1 MCAWGPYV
9 KTGVVANAR
18 RTAALFPA
26 NNAQPATDVQGKPNQ
41 KEEKVRLRQTRKLVR
56 IELVGLLAVA
66 AIAAL
71 ATLPAMSAD
80 HLDAPAVKKDGRID
94 INDVYVFHPG
104 TSQNLNRTV
113 LAMTV
118 NPAAGVISGT
128 RFRPNARYEF
138 LIDTNG
144 DARQDITIRTQF
156 SSVENGEQ
164 DYTVRRV
171 RGDDSKVIA
180 RGETEEVESENG
192 VKTFAGLRDD
202 PFFFDLASFNDGATF
217 CQAGDKDFFLGL
229 NTSAL
234 VIEVPTSMIGSGPV
248 GVWGRTVVG
257 GDQIERMGRPAILTV
272 FIPPNPFEAGS
283 SADGNLEDQF
293 NRTLP
298 HRDQARWRGE
308 VVNSL
313 TLLHSLNDAT
323 DPNVGDDAGKVQG
336 LANVLLPD
344 ILTVDLS
351 TATGFLNG
359 RNLADDVID
368 AELGLVTE
376 GLITSDCINN
386 DSTFL
391 SGFPYLGVP
400 N

>member
-1 MCAWGPYV
+1 V
-9 KTGVVANAR
+9 RAR
-18 RTAALFPA
+18 H
-26 NNAQPATDVQGKPNQ
+26 V
-41 KEEKVRLRQTRKLVR
+41 RKLIR
-56 IELVGLLAVA
+56 IEVLGLLAVA
-66 AIAAL
+66 AIATLAAIPAL
-71 ATLPAMSAD
+71 SAD

-104 TSQNLNRTV
+104 VSQNLNRTV

-128 RFRPNARYEF
+128 TFRRGARYEF

-144 DARQDITIRTQF
+144 NARPDITVRTQF
-156 SSVENGEQ
+156 TAPDDGEQ
-164 DYTVRRV
+164 NYTVRWIK
-171 RGDDSKVIA
+171 GDDSKVIA
-180 RGETEEVESENG
+180 RGETEEVESEDG

-202 PFFFDLASFNDGATF
+202 PFFFDLANFNNGATF
-217 CQAGDKDFFLGL
+217 CGAGPPVKDFFLGL
-229 NTSAL
+229 NTSAI
-234 VIEVPTSMIGSGPV
+234 VVEVPTSMIGSGPV

-283 SADGNLEDQF
+283 PADGNLEDQF
-293 NRTLP
+293 NQTTP
-298 HRDQARWRGE
+298 NSDQARWRGE

-323 DPNVGDDAGKVQG
+323 DPDTGDDAGKVQG
-336 LANVLLPD
+336 LANILLPD
-344 ILTVDLS
+344 ILTVNLS
-351 TATGFLNG
+351 MPTGFLNG
-359 RNLADDVID
+359 RNLSDDVIN
-368 AELGLVTE
+368 AELGLITE
-376 GLITSDCINN
+376 GLITTDCVNN

>member
-1 MCAWGPYV
+1 M
-9 KTGVVANAR
+9 
-18 RTAALFPA
+18 
-26 NNAQPATDVQGKPNQ
+26 
-41 KEEKVRLRQTRKLVR
+41 RLRQTRKLVR

-66 AIAAL
+66 AVAAL
-71 ATLPAMSAD
+71 ATIPALSAD

-118 NPAAGVISGT
+118 NPAAGAISPT
-128 RFRPNARYEF
+128 TFRQGARYEF
-138 LIDTNG
+138 LIDTDGN
-144 DARQDITIRTQF
+144 ARPDITVRTQF
-156 SSVENGEQ
+156 TVPDNGEQ
-164 DYTVRRV
+164 NYTVRWIK
-171 RGDDSKVIA
+171 GDNSRVIA
-180 RGETEEVESENG
+180 RGETGEVESEDG
-192 VKTFAGLRDD
+192 VKSFAGLRDD

-234 VIEVPTSMIGSGPV
+234 VVEVPTSMIGSRPV

-257 GDQIERMGRPAILTV
+257 GDQVERMGRPAILTV

-283 SADGNLEDQF
+283 TADGNLEDQF

-313 TLLHSLNDAT
+313 TLLHSLNDAA
-323 DPNVGDDAGKVQG
+323 DPDGTANDAGKVQA
-336 LANVLLPD
+336 LADILLPD

-351 TATGFLNG
+351 KATGFLNG
-359 RNLADDVID
+359 RGLADDVID

-376 GLITSDCINN
+376 GLITTDCIHT

-391 SGFPYLGVP
+391 SGFPSLGVP
-400 N
+400 HK

>member
-1 MCAWGPYV
+1 MRPRNV
-9 KTGVVANAR
+9 R
-18 RTAALFPA
+18 RLI
-26 NNAQPATDVQGKPNQ
+26 
-41 KEEKVRLRQTRKLVR
+41 R
-56 IELVGLLAVA
+56 IEVLGLLAVA
-66 AIAAL
+66 AIATVA
-71 ATLPAMSAD
+71 AIPAVSAD

-104 TSQNLNRTV
+104 SPQNKGRTV

-128 RFRPNARYEF
+128 TFRQGARYEF
-138 LIDTNG
+138 LIDSNG
-144 DARQDITIRTQF
+144 DARPDITVRTQF
-156 SSVENGEQ
+156 TAPDNGEQ
-164 DYTVRRV
+164 KYTVRWIK
-171 RGDDSKVIA
+171 GDDSKLIA
-180 RGETEEVESENG
+180 RGETEEVESEDG

-229 NTSAL
+229 NTSTLA
-234 VIEVPTSMIGSGPV
+234 IEVPTNMIGSGPV

-272 FIPPNPFEAGS
+272 FIPPNPFETGS
-283 SADGNLEDQF
+283 TADGNLEDQF
-293 NRTLP
+293 NRTP
-298 HRDQARWRGE
+298 PQRDQARWRGE
-308 VVNSL
+308 IVNSL

-323 DPNVGDDAGKVQG
+323 DPNVGDDAAKVQG
-336 LANVLLPD
+336 LADILLPD

-351 TATGFLNG
+351 MQTGFLNG
-359 RNLADDVID
+359 RGLADDVID
-368 AELGLVTE
+368 AELGLITE
-376 GLITSDCINN
+376 GLITTDCISN

-391 SGFPYLGVP
+391 NAFPYLGVP

>member
-1 MCAWGPYV
+1 MR
-9 KTGVVANAR
+9 AR
-18 RTAALFPA
+18 H
-26 NNAQPATDVQGKPNQ
+26 V
-41 KEEKVRLRQTRKLVR
+41 RKLVR
-56 IELVGLLAVA
+56 IEVLGLLAVA
-66 AIAAL
+66 AIATLAAIPAL
-71 ATLPAMSAD
+71 SAD

-104 TSQNLNRTV
+104 ASQKLNRTV

-118 NPAAGVISGT
+118 NPAAGVISGKT
-128 RFRPNARYEF
+128 FRQGARYEV

-144 DARQDITIRTQF
+144 DARPDITIRTQF
-156 SSVENGEQ
+156 SALENGEQ
-164 DYTVRRV
+164 DYTVRRIK
-171 RGDDSKVIA
+171 GDDSKVIA
-180 RGETEEVESENG
+180 RGETGEVESNDG
-192 VKTFAGLRDD
+192 VKAFAGLRDD

-217 CQAGDKDFFLGL
+217 CQPGDKDFFLGL
-229 NTSAL
+229 NTSAI
-234 VIEVPTSMIGSGPV
+234 VVEVPTGMIGSGPV

-283 SADGNLEDQF
+283 TADGNLEDQF
-293 NRTLP
+293 NRTTP
-298 HRDQARWRGE
+298 SRDQARWRSE

-336 LANVLLPD
+336 LADILLPD

-351 TATGFLNG
+351 MATGFLNG

-368 AELGLVTE
+368 AELGLITE
-376 GLITSDCINN
+376 GAITTDCINN

-391 SGFPYLGVP
+391 AGFPYLGVP